1 MQLTLENIDLKLGGK
16 DILHDVSFNVQDGR
30 FVSVL
35 GESGAG
41 KSTTLKVI
49 AGLLPQD
56 SGRVLFSGA
65 CVDDMPTH
73 KRNTAIVFQDIRL
86 FPNMDVRQN
95 VAFPLKMRKVA
106 RAERLATA
114 ERMLA
119 AVQLEGFGARRTYEL
134 SGGQQQRVAV
144 ARALAAKPD
153 ALLLDEPFSGLDE
166 QLRAEMRQLVSRL
179 HEEFGMTSLMVTHDA
194 DEALTMSDRIIYMS
208 DGRVVQ
214 EGAPADLL
222 LHPASDVVRAAFND
236 ASSIEGRVESGIF
249 TSGKLNV
256 PVAELG
262 ATSRL
267 DATSSHE
274 GETIPDGPAVLVRV
288 PDRTPFVHPL

>member
-1 MQLTLENIDLKLGGK
+1 MQLTLENIDLKLSGK
-16 DILHDVSFNVQDGR
+16 DILRDVSFNVQDGR

-56 SGRVLFSGA
+56 SGRVLFNGA
-65 CVDDMPTH
+65 CVDDVPTH

-179 HEEFGMTSLMVTHDA
+179 HAEFGMTSLMVTHDA

-236 ASSIEGRVESGIF
+236 ASSIEGRVEGGVF
-249 TSGKLNV
+249 TSGKLSV
-256 PVAELG
+256 PVAELDAASG
-262 ATSRL
+262 L
-267 DATSSHE
+267 DAISSHK

>member
-56 SGRVLFSGA
+56 SGRVLFNGA

-179 HEEFGMTSLMVTHDA
+179 HAEFGMTSLMVTHDA

-236 ASSIEGRVESGIF
+236 ASSIEGRVEGGVF
-249 TSGKLNV
+249 TSGKLSV
-256 PVAELG
+256 LVAELDAASG
-262 ATSRL
+262 L
-267 DATSSHE
+267 DAISSHK